1 MVVFTSAFYAG
12 SLFEHDPLQAQ
23 LLVDEFMESIEGIDG
38 LGIFTHNLSLTLPM
52 FIPGFGVAWGIFSG
66 ISTGYILS
74 AIITLNPEVSISP
87 LELLFLSPFG
97 LLEITAYSLAG
108 SRSFLLVYKMI
119 QKVSIR
125 PDARIVAME
134 VGIVAGLLFAG
145 GIIEY
150 YMIEMAREAGIF

>member
-1 MVVFTSAFYAG
+1 MAVFASAFYAG

-38 LGIFTHNLSLTLPM
+38 LGIFTHNLSLSLPM
-52 FIPGFGVAWGIFSG
+52 FIPGFGAVWGLFTG
-66 ISTGYILS
+66 VSTGYILS
-74 AIITLNPEVSISP
+74 AIVTLNPEVAIQP

-97 LLEITAYSLAG
+97 LLEISAYSLAG

-125 PDARIVAME
+125 PDARVVAME
-134 VGIVAGLLFAG
+134 VGIVAGLLFVG
-145 GIIEY
+145 GIVEY
-150 YMIEMAREAGIF
+150 YMIEMAREAGVF